1 MQMSWEG
8 SEPVVRDVQLLQ
20 QVAAG
25 QALCGVDKGGK
36 WDDKIRHA
44 GKAKIGATNLGN
56 CTQAKSYH
64 SMMRCRDK
72 PGLQYTM
79 QLSISAYGKHM
90 AMAHNT

>member
-36 WDDKIRHA
+36 WDDKMGHA
-44 GKAKIGATNLGN
+44 GKAKNRG
-56 CTQAKSYH
+56 
-64 SMMRCRDK
+64 DK
-72 PGLQYTM
+72 PWQLYTGKE
-79 QLSISAYGKHM
+79 LS
-90 AMAHNT
+90 